1 MAEVKRDEFDEERER
16 REYRRRRRVRNQ
28 IIAYVFAVLILAA
41 LVVGAVFGIRKLITF
56 VNDRKNEKEL
66 QKQMEEMQNA
76 PEDPGVVEAPA
87 VPEEEEPVREEKDY
101 LDEIVNDCISEMPI
115 EDKAAGLFI
124 ITPEVLTD
132 TGTVVQAGDTTKARL
147 GECAVGGLIYSEQ
160 NMKSAE
166 QLTEMLSNTRN
177 WSKYPLFIG
186 VREEGGSISP
196 VARSGLAENQGS
208 MAEAASTG
216 DTAVVKE
223 KTGAIASYLSG
234 YGFNLD
240 LAPVADVLYEEN
252 TTLGDRSFG
261 SSAGEVANMV
271 AAGVE
276 GLQESRVSACLMHF
290 PGIGSTAEDPETAMA
305 VSEKTLE
312 ELQAADF
319 LSFQAGINAGADFVM
334 VSNLSLP
341 NITGDNTPASM
352 SDKMIT
358 EILRGQLGFDGVVIT
373 DAMNQAAVTE
383 YYTSEEAVVKALLA
397 GADMILMPEDFQA
410 ALQEVLNAVGDGRLS
425 EERLDESLRRIYR
438 VKYKYKYE
446 DQMQE

>member
-16 REYRRRRRVRNQ
+16 REYRRRRRIRNQ

-41 LVVGAVFGIRKLITF
+41 LVVGAVFGIRRMVAF
-56 VNDRKNEKEL
+56 VNDKKHEKEL
-66 QKQMEEMQNA
+66 QEQMEEMLNT

-87 VPEEEEPVREEKDY
+87 VQEEPVVEEKDY

-115 EDKAAGLFI
+115 EDKVAGLFI

-132 TGTVVQAGDTTKARL
+132 TGVVVQAGDTTKEKL
-147 GECAVGGLIYSEQ
+147 GECAIGGLIYSQQ
-160 NMKSAE
+160 NMKSQE

-177 WSKYPLFIG
+177 WSKYPLFLG
-186 VREEGGSISP
+186 VREEGGSVSP
-196 VARSGLAENQGS
+196 VAESGLAENQGS
-208 MAEAASTG
+208 MAEAAATG

-223 KTGAIASYLSG
+223 KTGAIASYLSA

-240 LAPVADVLYEEN
+240 FAPVADVLYEGN
-252 TTLGDRSFG
+252 TILGDRSFG
-261 SSAGEVANMV
+261 NSAGEVANMV

-276 GLQESRVSACLMHF
+276 GLQESGVSACLMHF
-290 PGIGSTAEDPETAMA
+290 PGLGSTAEDPKAAMA
-305 VSEKTLE
+305 VSEKSLE

-319 LSFQAGINAGADFVM
+319 LSFQAGISAGADFVM
-334 VSNLSLP
+334 VGNVSFP
-341 NITGDNTPASM
+341 NITGDNTPASI

-358 EILRGQLGFDGVVIT
+358 EILRGNLGFDGVVIT
-373 DAMNQAAVTE
+373 DEMSQKAITDYN
-383 YYTSEEAVVKALLA
+383 TSEEAAVKALQA

-410 ALQEVLNAVGDGRLS
+410 AREGVLNAVNDGTLS
-425 EERLDESLRRIYR
+425 EERINESLQRIYR

-446 DQMQE
+446 EQIQE